1 MSRSIGIA
9 HIVRE
14 TDGSASGVWGLFN
27 IRSAFQPIFAFRQGR
42 LAMSAFEGLARPFR
56 DGKPLSP
63 GVFFGMIPPA
73 DRFHVETLL
82 RTLHLL
88 NAGTFLPRDASIF
101 INFDPS
107 VLTDKE
113 IVDTVLREMRLV
125 LHEAEIKPARIVC
138 EVTEQRL
145 SSTSSFLYF
154 LDSLRAAGF
163 RIAVDDYGAED
174 SDIERVR
181 SVRPD
186 IVKFDAKWINRLMES
201 GPGFALLSAMMQ
213 SFSSQGVATVLEG
226 IEEGWQL
233 ELAERAGASMVQG
246 FAIRRPE
253 LVPTSFSVVQ
263 PHVVQSGAEAVSL
276 VLPPPPSR
284 SERKPARSFGRRA
297 V

>member
-14 TDGSASGVWGLFN
+14 PDGSASGVWGLFN

-125 LHEAEIKPARIVC
+125 LHEAAIEPARIVC